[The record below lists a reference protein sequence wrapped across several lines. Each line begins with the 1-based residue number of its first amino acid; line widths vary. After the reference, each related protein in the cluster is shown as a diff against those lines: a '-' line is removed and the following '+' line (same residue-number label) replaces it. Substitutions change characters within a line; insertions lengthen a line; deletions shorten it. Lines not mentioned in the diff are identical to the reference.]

1 MNEPF
6 DNLIHHMNDF
16 SRPVTTKR
24 TVGSGQVGY
33 GRRGGIP
40 RLKKERAMTAHN
52 KNKNVA

>member
-24 TVGSGQVGY
+24 TVGSG
-33 GRRGGIP
+33 
-40 RLKKERAMTAHN
+40 
-52 KNKNVA
+52 